1 MANTTPQ
8 KLFNVQLTRSQLE
21 LLEKMLSAEIAALES
36 GYSHPH
42 PQILKRTFD
51 AVYKHILP
59 SPAEK
64 QKRFE
69 AWVKSCIVRR
79 KASDA
84 VLGSAS
90 C

>member
-51 AVYKHILP
+51 AVYKHFLP
-59 SPAEK
+59 SPEQK
-64 QKRFE
+64 QKRFK
-69 AWVKSCIVRR
+69 AWVKNCC
-79 KASDA
+79 
-84 VLGSAS
+84 GSRLAAGAQKRHPS
-90 C
+90 